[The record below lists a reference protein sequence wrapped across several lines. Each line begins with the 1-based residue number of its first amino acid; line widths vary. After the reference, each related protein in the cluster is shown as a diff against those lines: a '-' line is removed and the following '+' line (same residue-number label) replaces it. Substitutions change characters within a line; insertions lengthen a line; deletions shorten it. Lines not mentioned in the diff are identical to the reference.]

1 MFKFYNPNPSG
12 KFVGDCVIRA
22 ISKIE
27 EKDWEVIYVLICA
40 YGFLN
45 HDMPA
50 ANNVWGSFLLNNGYK
65 RYVIP
70 DTCPDCYTVQDFCK
84 EHPNGKYI
92 LATGTHV
99 VAVDSGNYFDA
110 WDSGKETPIYFWRKE
125 EQ

>member
-1 MFKFYNPNPSG
+1 MYKFYNPNPSG

-65 RYVIP
+65 RFVIP
-70 DTCPDCYTVQDFCK
+70 DTCPDCYTVEDFCK

-99 VAVDSGNYFDA
+99 VAVVSGDHYDA
-110 WDSGKETPIYFWRKE
+110 WDSAKETPIYYWRKE
-125 EQ
+125 EK

>member
-125 EQ
+125 E

>member
-1 MFKFYNPNPSG
+1 MFKFYNPNPTG

-22 ISKIE
+22 IAKIE
-27 EKDWEVIYVLICA
+27 EKDWEVIYILICA

-65 RYVIP
+65 RHVIP

-84 EHPNGKYI
+84 EYPNGKYI

-99 VAVDSGNYFDA
+99 VAVIDGDYYDA
-110 WDSGKETPIYFWRKE
+110 WDSGKETPIYYWRKE
-125 EQ
+125 DK

>member
-1 MFKFYNPNPSG
+1 MYKFYNPNPSG

-22 ISKIE
+22 ICKIE
-27 EKDWEVIYVLICA
+27 KKDWEYIFIMICA
-40 YGFLN
+40 YGFMN

-50 ANNVWGSFLLNNGYK
+50 ANHVWGKFLQNNGYT
-65 RYVIP
+65 RHVVP
-70 DTCPDCYTVQDFCK
+70 DTCPDCYTVEDFCQ

-99 VAVDSGNYFDA
+99 VAVIDGDYYDA
-110 WDSGKETPIYFWRKE
+110 WDSGKEIPIYYWQKE

>member
-99 VAVDSGNYFDA
+99 VAVDSGNYYDA